1 MSTLPLIERQMNFNQ
16 FSEKF
21 LKWTEEVI
29 ESKKIDGFPICPFAR
44 KARLTD
50 KIQFIDARDNIEE
63 SLLTFDPKDK
73 EIGIAWL
80 GDLDD
85 VSGVEKITEK
95 IMKEHPNLL
104 CFTSTRSSGAF
115 AKNFTDC
122 VFIQIKSDILEKRKW
137 LKTTD
142 YYNSWPIDYYKLIT
156 GEDKS

>member
-1 MSTLPLIERQMNFNQ
+1 MSSLPLIERQMNFNQ

-50 KIQFIDARDNIEE
+50 KIQFIDARENIEE
-63 SLLTFDPKDK
+63 ALLTFDPKDK

-85 VSGVEKITEK
+85 ISGVEKITEK